1 MANGVEKTK
10 VLSGVAGGGR
20 IEVVDAGD
28 IEIIKIENEVLAIL
42 PTGKDVYL
50 IGRHGLLRTPT
61 KIRKLRAMT

>member
-1 MANGVEKTK
+1 MANGGGETK
-10 VLSGVAGGGR
+10 VLRGVAGGGR

-28 IEIIKIENEVLAIL
+28 IEIIKIEDEILAVL

-61 KIRKLRAMT
+61 KIRKLKNMT